1 MQHQTT
7 AFHCQQ
13 SIQLMT
19 LMTHCHRP
27 HLLCPHHLS
36 HPVQASSVQH
46 DYSVLLQSAAE
57 TVIYARELNIN
68 TPHSLTQQYTM
79 LTHTTAHH
87 SHSHNWTPHSVTQVQ
102 TTLTYIT
109 IHHTHSHNCT
119 PHSLTQLHTT
129 LTHNCTPPLTHTT
142 AHHTHLH
149 NYTPPLTHTTVHHT
163 HITAYHTNSHNCTRR
178 SVTQVHTTLT
188 HTSAHYTH
196 SHNWT
201 PHSLT

>member
-27 HLLCPHHLS
+27 HLWCPHHLS

-87 SHSHNWTPHSVTQVQ
+87 SHSHN
-102 TTLTYIT
+102 
-109 IHHTHSHNCT
+109 CT
-119 PHSLTQLHTT
+119 PHSLTQVHTT
-129 LTHNCTPPLTHTT
+129 LTHTT
-142 AHHTHLH
+142 AHHSLTQLYTTLTYITAYHTNSH
-149 NYTPPLTHTTVHHT
+149 NCTPPLTHTTVHHT
-163 HITAYHTNSHNCTRR
+163 HLHNCI
-178 SVTQVHTTLT
+178 
-188 HTSAHYTH
+188 
-196 SHNWT
+196 
-201 PHSLT
+201 PH